1 MLKAN
6 IITTYGHHNTKSVI
20 VKGPHSPSKTHSLR
34 SGSLASNHRIPGN
47 LLLSTAGLFHRSLT
61 PAWPWHNIAPHWNPP
76 PAIKEDA

>member
-1 MLKAN
+1 MLEPN

-47 LLLSTAGLFHRSLT
+47 LLLSAQ
-61 PAWPWHNIAPHWNPP
+61 PP
-76 PAIKEDA
+76 PFLDTRMALA